1 MRPSLGLSTIVCV
14 LFATLPAAPA
24 TPEAPSVLL
33 NHFFVVTDASTYAA
47 AQASPFLTTEFA
59 AFEKRT
65 TVRNDQTY
73 TGIYFYG
80 RHTYFEL
87 FEPDSQGPE
96 GSSGIAFGVET
107 PGASA
112 GVEARWAKDAG
123 GADHGPVTRKT
134 ETDEVPWFE
143 MTFPKSGGA
152 APARGMPFR
161 LWLMEYDRDFLARWY
176 PALTPARGITRA
188 DVLDRYVA
196 KVGQSPGRAT
206 FLMKDVVSL
215 VISLPDEDRGMLL
228 DPLRAVG
235 YGERADK
242 ADVVLTGPDAA
253 FRLVHGAAPAHGIVE
268 VEFSL
273 QRKVPLSR
281 HRIGNAVL
289 TLDGERAKLTFAA
302 GATTP

>member
-1 MRPSLGLSTIVCV
+1 M
-14 LFATLPAAPA
+14 
-24 TPEAPSVLL
+24 LL
-33 NHFFVVTDASTYAA
+33 NHFFVVTDATTYAA
-47 AQASPFLTTEFA
+47 AQASPFLTREFA

-107 PGASA
+107 PGQSA
-112 GVEARWAKDAG
+112 AVEALWAKSAG

-134 ETDEVPWFE
+134 ETAEVPWFD
-143 MTFPKSGGA
+143 MTFPKGGRP
-152 APARGMPFR
+152 APSKDMGFR
-161 LWLMEYDRDFLARWY
+161 LWLMEYDKDFLARWY
-176 PALTPARGITRA
+176 SELTPARGIARA

-196 KVGQSPGRAT
+196 KIGQSAGRAS

-215 VISLPDEDRGMLL
+215 TLALPDEDRATLL
-228 DPLRAVG
+228 DPLRSVG
-235 YGERADK
+235 YAERADK
-242 ADVVLTGPDAA
+242 ADVVVTGPDVAI
-253 FRLVHGAAPAHGIVE
+253 RLVRPTAGGARGIIE

-273 QRKVPLSR
+273 QKKAPLSQ

-289 TLDGERAKLTFAA
+289 RLDGERATLTFASGPA
-302 GATTP
+302 QP

>member
-1 MRPSLGLSTIVCV
+1 MRPSFALSAVAAA
-14 LFATLPAAPA
+14 LSATLLAAS
-24 TPEAPSVLL
+24 TPERPSVLL

-47 AQASPFLTTEFA
+47 AQASPFLTKEFA

-112 GVEARWAKDAG
+112 AVEALWAKDAG

-134 ETDEVPWFE
+134 ETDEAPWFD

-161 LWLMEYDRDFLARWY
+161 LWLMEYDRAFLARWY
-176 PALTPARGITRA
+176 PDLTPARGITRA

-196 KVGQSPGRAT
+196 KVGQSAGRAA

-215 VISLPDEDRGMLL
+215 VISLPDEDRGMLVE
-228 DPLRAVG
+228 PLRAVG
-235 YGERADK
+235 YAERAEK
-242 ADVVLTGPDAA
+242 ADVVLVGPDAT
-253 FRLVHGAAPAHGIVE
+253 FRLVPATAPARGIVE

-273 QRKVPLSR
+273 QKRVPLSQ

-289 TLDGERAKLTFAA
+289 RLDGEGATLKFAA
-302 GATTP
+302 EATRP

>member
-1 MRPSLGLSTIVCV
+1 
-14 LFATLPAAPA
+14 
-24 TPEAPSVLL
+24 VLL
-33 NHFFVVTDASTYAA
+33 NHFFVVTDKDTYAA
-47 AQASPFLTTEFA
+47 AQASAFLTKEFA

-65 TVRNDQTY
+65 TVRNDLTY

-112 GVEARWAKDAG
+112 PVEALWAKSAG

-134 ETDEVPWFE
+134 ETDEVPWFD
-143 MTFPKSGGA
+143 MTFPKGGR
-152 APARGMPFR
+152 PTPSKDIGFR
-161 LWLMEYDRDFLARWY
+161 LWLMEYDKDFLARWY
-176 PALTPARGITRA
+176 SNLTPARSIARA

-196 KVGQSPGRAT
+196 KVGQSAGRAT

-215 VISLPDEDRGMLL
+215 TLALPDENRATLL
-228 DPLRAVG
+228 APLRAVG
-235 YGERADK
+235 YTERADK
-242 ADVVLTGPDAA
+242 AEVVLTGPDATIHLRPLA
-253 FRLVHGAAPAHGIVE
+253 GAARGIVE

-273 QRKVPLSR
+273 QKKIPLSE

-289 TLDGERAKLTFAA
+289 LLDGERARLKLGV
-302 GATTP
+302 GAPQP